1 QKVDYPQSGKDCS
14 GLQTRFIIY
23 SYHIKYQ
30 KHTIISKM
38 LKNEKDPWE
47 KMECI
52 TIFIIHKQEEE
63 PNPPNTGNNI
73 LHHKDYASKKSQI
86 FFHKPKK
93 KKFREKKWSRYD
105 PEKIIINKNK

>member
-1 QKVDYPQSGKDCS
+1 
-14 GLQTRFIIY
+14 
-23 SYHIKYQ
+23 
-30 KHTIISKM
+30 M

-73 LHHKDYASKKSQI
+73 LHHKDYASKKITDFLS
-86 FFHKPKK
+86 
-93 KKFREKKWSRYD
+93 
-105 PEKIIINKNK
+105 